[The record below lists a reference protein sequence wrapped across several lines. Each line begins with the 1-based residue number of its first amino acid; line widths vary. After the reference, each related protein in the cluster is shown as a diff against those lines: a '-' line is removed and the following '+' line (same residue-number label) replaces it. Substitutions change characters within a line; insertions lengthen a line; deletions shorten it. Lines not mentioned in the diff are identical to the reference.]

1 MAAVHDRPENAGVL
15 RYLGQGLVP
24 SQVPAGP
31 VPADVNTWR
40 LGAHPD
46 IVSRLWEELNA
57 VLPADSRYLIAG
69 GAALVHP
76 TSGIVLAAALG
87 TQYALHLTYSGR
99 DAAVLA
105 GAETVHTY
113 RTVDVTLDLAAT
125 FGREW
130 VFGTFDERE
139 APWLAAAYAAYLA

>member
-1 MAAVHDRPENAGVL
+1 MAAVHDRAENAGVL
-15 RYLGQGLVP
+15 SYLGQGLDP
-24 SQVPAGP
+24 AQVPVGP
-31 VPADVNTWR
+31 VPPDVNTWR

-57 VLPADSRYLIAG
+57 ALPSDSRQLIAG

-87 TQYALHLTYSGR
+87 TQYALHLSPGGR

-113 RTVDVTLDLAAT
+113 RTVEVTLDLAAT
-125 FGREW
+125 FGHDW

-139 APWLAAAYAAYLA
+139 TQWLVAAYAAYAA

>member
-1 MAAVHDRPENAGVL
+1 MAAVHDRAENAGVL
-15 RYLGQGLVP
+15 RYLGQGLDP
-24 SQVPAGP
+24 AQVSAGP
-31 VPADVNTWR
+31 VPPDVNTWR

-46 IVSRLWEELNA
+46 IVSRLWEELNGA
-57 VLPADSRYLIAG
+57 LPADARHLVAG

-76 TSGIVLAAALG
+76 TSGIVLGTALG
-87 TQYALHLTYSGR
+87 TQYALHLTPGGR

-113 RTVDVTLDLAAT
+113 RTVDVTLDLATT
-125 FGREW
+125 FGRDW

-139 APWLAAAYAAYLA
+139 AQWLSAAYELYAA